1 MAFNPVGVVNW
12 LEKADAAKAKED
24 ELERNREDTLLGIYL
39 KKLDAQQ
46 TAKGT
51 DKYLTAAEA
60 AMKLQDRVDN
70 ADLNEE
76 DRAFFNTIAE
86 DPFAAQKVLDLV
98 EKNVTETGATIALSD
113 VRSLI
118 NIVGS
123 KMSTKDKVDYI
134 SLITGSDVSDDKKY
148 YELVKQIGS
157 IVTTPGGSL
166 VVDIKPEANI
176 VPKIQQELFERQFE
190 IVNGQ
195 LLRNA
200 KQFVKTENYDQGNPQ
215 VRKIQGAIDMIESG
229 NKDSISVGREI
240 LMDEYLTPENFKQDY
255 LDIHPEVFRG
265 WEKNYFL
272 PRSLQAVP
280 DVNTGRVLTAED
292 IAASPTLQN
301 LGAEP
306 GDKIINI
313 DGVDVLHDSNGN
325 PKQ

>member
-98 EKNVTETGATIALSD
+98 EKSVTETGATIALSD

-123 KMSTKDKVDYI
+123 KMSTKDKVDYV
-134 SLITGSDVSDDKKY
+134 SLITGADVSDDKKY

-176 VPKIQQELFERQFE
+176 VPKTQQELFERQLD
-190 IVNGQ
+190 IVNGN

-229 NKDSISVGREI
+229 NKDSINIGREI
-240 LMDEYLTPENFKQDY
+240 LMEEYLTPETFREDY
-255 LDIHPEVFRG
+255 LEVHPEAFRG

>member
-1 MAFNPVGVVNW
+1 MAFNPTGVVNW
-12 LEKADAAKAKED
+12 LDKADAAKAKED
-24 ELERNREDTLLGIYL
+24 ELNRSREDTLLGIYL

-76 DRAFFNTIAE
+76 DRDFFNTIAE

-98 EKNVTETGATIALSD
+98 EKNVTDTGATIALSD

-123 KMSTKDKVDYI
+123 KMPTKDKVDYI
-134 SLITGSDVSDDKKY
+134 SLITGADVSNDEKY

-157 IVTTPGGSL
+157 ITTTPGSSL
-166 VVDIKPEANI
+166 VIDIKPEANVI
-176 VPKIQQELFERQFE
+176 PKTQQELFERQID
-190 IVNGQ
+190 IVNGN

-200 KQFVKTENYDQGNPQ
+200 KQFVKTENYNQENPK
-215 VRKIQGAIDMIESG
+215 VRKIQNAIEMIESG
-229 NKDSISVGREI
+229 NKDSMSVGREI
-240 LMDEYLTPENFKQDY
+240 LMEEYLTPEKFKEDY
-255 LDIHPEVFRG
+255 LEVHPEAFRG

-292 IAASPTLQN
+292 IANSPTLQG

-313 DGVDVLHDSNGN
+313 DGVDVLHDSSGN

>member
-1 MAFNPVGVVNW
+1 MAFNPIGAVNW
-12 LEKADAAKAKED
+12 LEKADAAKAKEEQLNRD
-24 ELERNREDTLLGIYL
+24 REDTLLGLYM

-76 DRAFFNTIAE
+76 DRAFFNSIAE

-176 VPKIQQELFERQFE
+176 VPKTQQELFERQFE
-190 IVNGQ
+190 IVNGG

-200 KQFVKTENYDQGNPQ
+200 KQFVKTENYDQGNPK
-215 VRKIQGAIDMIESG
+215 VRKIQRAIDMIESG
-229 NKDSISVGREI
+229 VKDSMSVGREI
-240 LMDEYLTPENFKQDY
+240 LMEVYLTPETFKEDY
-255 LDIHPEVFRG
+255 LEVHPETFRG

-280 DVNTGRVLTAED
+280 DVNTGRVLTAEN
-292 IAASPTLQN
+292 IAASPTLKN

-313 DGVDVLHDSNGN
+313 DGVDILHDSNGN